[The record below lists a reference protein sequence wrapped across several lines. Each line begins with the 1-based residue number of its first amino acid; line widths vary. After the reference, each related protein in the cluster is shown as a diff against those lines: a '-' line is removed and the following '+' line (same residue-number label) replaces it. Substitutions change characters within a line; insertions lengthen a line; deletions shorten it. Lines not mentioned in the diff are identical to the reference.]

1 MQRRKVFVPAVG
13 FPVVLA
19 LLGLSGC
26 IPFAG
31 GPGTNPDTTPGGV
44 FNLPP
49 TVVLTATPQRG
60 VAPLTVLF
68 SSAGSTDDG
77 LIVERLWD
85 FGDGQTSQ
93 DISPQHIYQ
102 TTGQFTVKLTLV
114 DDLGARS
121 SRTQTVSVTDQPI
134 AVIQVDRTAAESAP
148 AVFQFDGSQSR
159 DPDGSIVLFQWDFGD
174 GSRELLPAV
183 SHTFAS
189 PGTFRVRLT
198 VTDNTGVTG
207 VAETTIEVGIPR
219 PRIAFGAPPATINN
233 LVLSN
238 DSPLW
243 VYTTFQVTPGTPYR
257 LSAGLDGDND
267 ACDAKAVSF
276 RVSDGATL
284 QNFTG
289 HTDRVRAVAFSPD
302 GSRVL
307 TGSEDRTLRLYDA
320 ASGLLL
326 RTYGGNTGA
335 VTSVAFSPD
344 GTLFVYGVDD
354 GSVTIRNVN
363 TGSLVRD
370 FAGHTGACNAV
381 AFAPN
386 GARVASGGDDNRA
399 IVWNVAD
406 GSIARQL
413 VGHTATVTSVA
424 FSPLDP
430 TQVLTGSV
438 DQTARLWDVNT
449 GVTLVSFAPVFNGGQ
464 LVSGHSSSVNGVA
477 FAPDAAQIITCS
489 DDRTAKLWNVSGG
502 PEVRTFTGHSNR
514 VASCAFAPGGAQI
527 ATGSY
532 DATAR
537 LWNVS
542 DGAQVRSVQ
551 PCTSRISSVAFSADG
566 ATLLCGVAAKNSI
579 PLNTIP
585 DSGNDLNLTQPT
597 PLVLTGVAPGAYS
610 LWAEIQ
616 TDRTA
621 PVRTYAGTA
630 INVVADYTASID
642 TFTPRIPLINDRA
655 AVIVA
660 PTTQRQ
666 IFDLGPLS
674 AGDRIRVSLLS
685 LPGYGDVY
693 ATDPDYSVLIV
704 DSDQKM
710 FAWLQ
715 NDPQRDLFTQF
726 SQNTNL
732 IIGHNSQNYYL
743 VIDSG
748 TSVNL
753 SIQRG
758 VGASPVPQRIYLNFA
773 GTPALGIGGQP
784 PVPIDPFDASDY
796 DNLWGPNETLLLENR
811 VLNVMNSLFATV
823 NVEITASHQ
832 SPPPEPP
839 YLQIYFGGTNIAA
852 GDGVFGYID
861 GFDPRNSTLGGTAL
875 VSTLSIDQLIPGL
888 TLDELGFAFA
898 SVAAR
903 QTGLLMGLRLT
914 TGASDIMSV
923 NTAPTDVSQIFTV
936 NPLNA
941 ADQTNGQ
948 FGQQDAPQILQEV
961 VGTP

>member
-1 MQRRKVFVPAVG
+1 MQRREVPVLAVG
-13 FPVVLA
+13 FSA
-19 LLGLSGC
+19 LLAQLCLTGC
-26 IPFAG
+26 IPFSG
-31 GPGTNPDTTPGGV
+31 GPGTNPDTTPGGI

-77 LIVERLWD
+77 LIVQRTWD

-102 TTGQFTVKLTLV
+102 TTGQYTVRLTLV

-121 SRTQTVSVTDQPI
+121 SRTQTISVTDQPI
-134 AVIQVDRTAAESAP
+134 AVIRVDRTAAESAP

-159 DPDGSIVLFQWDFGD
+159 DPDGSIVLYQWDFGD

-207 VAETTIEVGIPR
+207 IAETTIEVGIPR
-219 PRIAFGAPPATINN
+219 PRIAFGAPPATISN

-238 DSPLW
+238 DAPLW

-276 RVSDGATL
+276 KVSDGTTL
-284 QNFTG
+284 QTFAG

-307 TGSEDRTLRLYDA
+307 TASEDRSLRLYDA

-326 RTYGGNTGA
+326 RSYGGNGGA

-370 FAGHTGACNAV
+370 FAGHAGACNAV

-386 GARVASGGDDNRA
+386 GARVASGGEDNKA
-399 IVWNVAD
+399 IVWNVSD
-406 GSIARQL
+406 GSIAQQL
-413 VGHTATVTSVA
+413 VGHTATVTAVA

-449 GVTLVSFAPVFNGGQ
+449 GVTLATFAPVFNNGA
-464 LVSGHSSSVNGVA
+464 LVSGHASSVNGVA
-477 FAPDAAQIITCS
+477 FAPDASQIITCS

-502 PEVRTFTGHSNR
+502 PEVRTFSGHSNR
-514 VASCAFAPGGAQI
+514 VASCAFAPGGTQI

-542 DGAQVRSVQ
+542 DGTQVRSMQ
-551 PCTSRISSVAFSADG
+551 PCTSRISSVAYSPDG

-579 PLNTIP
+579 PLNTVP

-597 PLVLTGVAPGAYS
+597 PLVLAGVAPGTYA

-621 PVRTYAGTA
+621 PVRTYAATTV
-630 INVVADYTASID
+630 NVVPDYTASID
-642 TFTPRIPLINDRA
+642 TFTPRIPLIDNRA
-655 AVIVA
+655 AVIAA

-674 AGDRIRVSLLS
+674 TGDRIRVSLLS
-685 LPGYGDVY
+685 LPGYADVY
-693 ATDPDYSVLIV
+693 ATDPEYSVLIV

-715 NDPQRDLFTQF
+715 NDAERGLFTQF
-726 SQNTNL
+726 SQTTNL
-732 IIGHNSQNYYL
+732 IIGHNSQNYYM

-748 TSVNL
+748 TSVN
-753 SIQRG
+753 IAIDRG
-758 VGASPVPQRIYLNFA
+758 AGVNRVPQRIYLNFG

-796 DNLWGPNETLLLENR
+796 DNVWGPNETLLLENR
-811 VLNVMNSLFATV
+811 VLNVMRSLFATW

-832 SPPPEPP
+832 AAPPEAP
-839 YLQIYFGGTNIAA
+839 YLQIYFGGTNLFAN
-852 GDGVFGYID
+852 DGVFGYID
-861 GFDPRNSTLGGTAL
+861 GFDPRNNTLGGTAL
-875 VSTLSIDQLIPGL
+875 VSTLSIDEFIPGL

-898 SVAAR
+898 TVACR
-903 QTGLLMGLRLT
+903 QVGLLMGLRQT

-923 NTAPTDVSQIFTV
+923 NTAPTDASQIFTV

-941 ADQTNGQ
+941 AEQANGQ